1 MTPSMTSLARRSL
14 SLILRSLTELTQARA
29 AELADVDPTALSR
42 MGSPK
47 DKGDDTRSDWERM
60 TAILAACNL
69 QVLPGTVV
77 AIDPDELRA
86 LRVLAARRAQDAEGM
101 PSQFGSL

>member
-1 MTPSMTSLARRSL
+1 
-14 SLILRSLTELTQARA
+14 
-29 AELADVDPTALSR
+29 
-42 MGSPK
+42 
-47 DKGDDTRSDWERM
+47 M